1 MKDSISIDT
10 YECNGCG
17 SCVEICPDI
26 FQMDESGEKG
36 EVINPDAAITPQI
49 EEAAAY
55 CPAKCIS
62 IIKEIP

>member
-17 SCVEICPDI
+17 SCVEVCPES
-26 FQMDESGEKG
+26 FRMDESGEKV
-36 EVINPDAAITPQI
+36 ELIDPDGAITPRI
-49 EEAAAY
+49 EKAAAY

-62 IIKEIP
+62 CTKGLP